1 VAAPARDG
9 RRLTAALEAAGI
21 VTARAGIAAMVVAA
35 MVATGS
41 RAAAA
46 PLDPLQ
52 QSVVDSLAWPARTT
66 PPALLDAAVR
76 AAGIEADEVAVDY
89 LRRFARAV
97 EAMGDGRLD
106 LLADLGDAFGAGEL
120 GRLERAVARR
130 DPAAAGVVRAVLE
143 AADLRSRDP
152 RRLAAAAAALN
163 SDRADVRREAATVLA
178 RGREEALPALVD
190 LLATSDADG
199 ERARGLARDLVRSL
213 GPAARQPLLAWLG
226 SDDVAHWP
234 GVTAALA
241 ALGDPNVDV
250 HLLAPALV
258 ADSPPEAR
266 AAAVRALTANLGR
279 PVGDA
284 AGAIERLTARL
295 DAVLAPAGLPPVDH
309 LLLEPVARPADALA
323 AAGGTATGTVERF
336 VWDPQAGRPVRQD
349 LAPREARVQEAL
361 HLARDLAAFDARAPE
376 TVRLVMLARL
386 EAAVLDAEAT
396 GAPAPE
402 PLREALTTPDGFDAT
417 AAAEVLELA
426 VTRGLWE
433 AAAAAAA
440 ALEPP
445 LSDPPAD
452 PLAQAARKALV
463 RALAVPDPALQFA
476 VARAL
481 VLAAGP
487 QPWAGSSRATE
498 ILLHA
503 ATATGTDLAVVAHPD
518 RAVAESLAAGVSSF
532 GYRTVTVATGRDAIL
547 AARESADTTLVILAA
562 RTIRPTA
569 FETVQFLRQ
578 QGVGGLPPVL
588 VVVDPLDDAC
598 RGCFLTRLLLAFR
611 GVERLAVVDR
621 LDSFFAESS
630 GEPAAGPRFPDAL
643 AQIAGPAAVDP
654 ASRAAAGRIRRARA
668 REALALLARLGSRG
682 EDVSAALDL
691 ARLTALHGPAADPA
705 EADLHAPA
713 VMLLAAIGHS
723 EAQAA
728 LRMEA
733 GRDNL
738 PPATARLVRAAL
750 AANEARHGRLGCGP
764 EAPGVLTRYTP
775 EAEAGP
781 RTTAGGGREPIV
793 APGSSPPPAPRDA
806 PRARPAR

>member
-1 VAAPARDG
+1 VAAAALDG
-9 RRLTAALEAAGI
+9 RRLTAAPGGRGI
-21 VTARAGIAAMVVAA
+21 VTARAGIAAIVVAA
-35 MVATGS
+35 VIAAGP
-41 RAAAA
+41 AAAA

-52 QSVVDSLAWPARTT
+52 QAVVDSLAWPERTT
-66 PPALLDAAVR
+66 PPDLLDAAVR

-97 EAMGDGRLD
+97 EAVGDGRLD

-130 DPAAAGVVRAVLE
+130 EPAAAGVVRAVLE

-152 RRLAAAAAALN
+152 GRLAAAAAALA
-163 SDRADVRREAATVLA
+163 SERADVRREAATVLA
-178 RGREEALPALVD
+178 RGREEALPALVE
-190 LLATSDADG
+190 LLGTSDAAG
-199 ERARGLARDLVRSL
+199 TRARGLARELVRSL
-213 GPAARQPLLAWLG
+213 GPAAQQPLLAWLG
-226 SDDVAHWP
+226 SDDIAHWP
-234 GVTAALA
+234 GVIAALA
-241 ALGDPNVDV
+241 ALGDPDVDV

-266 AAAVRALTANLGR
+266 AAAVRALATDLGR
-279 PVGDA
+279 PVGDS
-284 AGAIERLTARL
+284 GSAIDRLAARL

-323 AAGGTATGTVERF
+323 AAGGSTTGTVERF
-336 VWDPQAGRPVRQD
+336 VWDPRAGRPVRMA

-386 EAAVLDAEAT
+386 EGAVLEAEAT
-396 GAPAPE
+396 GTPLAE
-402 PLREALTTPDGFDAT
+402 PLRNALTTPDGFDTT

-433 AAAAAAA
+433 AAAAAAT

-445 LSDPPAD
+445 LTDPPAD
-452 PLAQAARKALV
+452 PLPPAARKPLV

-476 VARAL
+476 VARTL

-487 QPWAGSSRATE
+487 APWAGSSRATE

-503 ATATGTDLAVVAHPD
+503 ATATGTDLVVVAHPD
-518 RAVAESLAAGVSSF
+518 RAVAESLAAGVGRF

-588 VVVDPLDDAC
+588 VVVDPLDEAC
-598 RGCFLTRLLLAFR
+598 GGCFLTRTLLACR

-621 LDSFFAESS
+621 LDSFFA
-630 GEPAAGPRFPDAL
+630 AAAADDAVAGPRFPDAL

-691 ARLTALHGPAADPA
+691 ARLAALHGPAADPA
-705 EADLHAPA
+705 EPDLHVPA
-713 VMLLAAIGHS
+713 VMLLAAIGRG
-723 EAQAA
+723 EAQEA

-733 GRDNL
+733 GRENL

-781 RTTAGGGREPIV
+781 RTAAGGGREPPV
-793 APGSSPPPAPRDA
+793 APGPSPSPAPRDA

>member
-1 VAAPARDG
+1 M
-9 RRLTAALEAAGI
+9 LT
-21 VTARAGIAAMVVAA
+21 
-35 MVATGS
+35 
-41 RAAAA
+41 
-46 PLDPLQ
+46 
-52 QSVVDSLAWPARTT
+52 
-66 PPALLDAAVR
+66 
-76 AAGIEADEVAVDY
+76 
-89 LRRFARAV
+89 
-97 EAMGDGRLD
+97 
-106 LLADLGDAFGAGEL
+106 
-120 GRLERAVARR
+120 
-130 DPAAAGVVRAVLE
+130 
-143 AADLRSRDP
+143 
-152 RRLAAAAAALN
+152 
-163 SDRADVRREAATVLA
+163 
-178 RGREEALPALVD
+178 
-190 LLATSDADG
+190 
-199 ERARGLARDLVRSL
+199 
-213 GPAARQPLLAWLG
+213 
-226 SDDVAHWP
+226 
-234 GVTAALA
+234 
-241 ALGDPNVDV
+241 
-250 HLLAPALV
+250 
-258 ADSPPEAR
+258 
-266 AAAVRALTANLGR
+266 
-279 PVGDA
+279 
-284 AGAIERLTARL
+284 
-295 DAVLAPAGLPPVDH
+295 
-309 LLLEPVARPADALA
+309 
-323 AAGGTATGTVERF
+323 
-336 VWDPQAGRPVRQD
+336 
-349 LAPREARVQEAL
+349 
-361 HLARDLAAFDARAPE
+361 
-376 TVRLVMLARL
+376 RL

-396 GAPAPE
+396 GAPNPE

-417 AAAEVLELA
+417 AAAAVLELA

-445 LSDPPAD
+445 LSDPPAG
-452 PLAQAARKALV
+452 PLPPAARKALV

-518 RAVAESLAAGVSSF
+518 RAIAESLAAGVSRF

-547 AARESADTTLVILAA
+547 AARESADTALVILGA

-588 VVVDPLDDAC
+588 VVVDPLDDAG
-598 RGCFLTRLLLAFR
+598 RGCFLTRLLLALR

-621 LDSFFAESS
+621 LDSFFAEAS

-705 EADLHAPA
+705 AADLHAPA
-713 VMLLAAIGHS
+713 VMLLAAIGRS

-781 RTTAGGGREPIV
+781 RTAAGGGREPIV
-793 APGSSPPPAPRDA
+793 APAPSPSPAPRDA
-806 PRARPAR
+806 PRVRPAR